1 MSFLDPIVTYD
12 GKALFLS
19 QDADELAGSL
29 DDLRQW
35 VDEMIARHGGATIF
49 AVHAEESSYPT
60 YSLERAATPGELATR
75 DAAKA
80 KARETAED
88 REKAQLA
95 ALKAKWE
102 KG

>member
-1 MSFLDPIVTYD
+1 MSFLDPIITDD

-19 QDADELAGSL
+19 QDAAELEGSL
-29 DDLRQW
+29 DDLRKW
-35 VDEMIARHGGATIF
+35 VDEMVTRHGGATIF
-49 AVHAEESSYPT
+49 AVHADESSYPT
-60 YSLERAATPGELATR
+60 YSLERAATAEELAAR
-75 DAAKA
+75 DATKAKA
-80 KARETAED
+80 KADTEE